1 MEQNKHG
8 RIVIRLAIYLIGLC
22 MLALGSTFTLK
33 TGLGVACITAS
44 AASMSIATGWNLS
57 VFIFLI
63 YSAMITVQIFVL
75 GKGKWW
81 RVLLQMPVNVA
92 FSLFL
97 EWFGKLLDF
106 QCEHLWQNLILMA
119 VAPFISGTGLCLM
132 VNMKMPPNPPD
143 GLVYTISE
151 VYGKNMGMVKNILD
165 CTFVIIAVTVD
176 LLSSGRLITVGI
188 GTAFSMIFN
197 GRAVALMNPILR
209 PRLEKM
215 AGLTEKA

>member
-1 MEQNKHG
+1 
-8 RIVIRLAIYLIGLC
+8 
-22 MLALGSTFTLK
+22 
-33 TGLGVACITAS
+33 
-44 AASMSIATGWNLS
+44 
-57 VFIFLI
+57 
-63 YSAMITVQIFVL
+63 
-75 GKGKWW
+75 
-81 RVLLQMPVNVA
+81 
-92 FSLFL
+92 
-97 EWFGKLLDF
+97 
-106 QCEHLWQNLILMA
+106 
-119 VAPFISGTGLCLM
+119 M

-165 CTFVIIAVTVD
+165 STFVIIAVTVD
-176 LLSSGRLITVGI
+176 LLSSGHLNTVGI